1 MPNQP
6 APHGTNN
13 PRNNPRQHKK
23 PTRRHAA
30 APAPQAAAQ
39 AASAHVRPDQAQMPS
54 HPAPA
59 QQLPVPSAQPHAVP
73 SQHPAA
79 GQAEA
84 HGFQPASA
92 DQARDARV
100 WEEGSHGE
108 QQACAPAPSAQQ
120 PVQPAQASRGY
131 AGYAAQVGPR
141 VMPAARAEGQTAPY
155 ADMGRYKK
163 RGKKK
168 ASVVSIIAAVIILV
182 AIGVGVY
189 LYLNPLQFNVTVNG
203 MTRTVD
209 RGTTLNDMIAEGVVS
224 PQPGNLLA
232 VDGEVLEE
240 GGGAVFAGTVN
251 GNEVTDGATELHKG
265 DVVQLDDGA
274 DATEDYDVSTE
285 ETVPGQ
291 VELGEGAIHVYVPGE
306 PAQVETRTGK
316 VSGKSVQET
325 VKEGSDNVYL
335 KYNANTNGEKVIALT
350 FDDGPWPTTSEL
362 LDVLKENDAVATFFT
377 IGEQISD
384 KTDYVETIQRMA
396 AEGHQIGTHSY
407 DHAATGGGNGVD
419 MTRQSPEKQ
428 IEEVQMGQ
436 QAIADATGSEA
447 SKVFRSPGG
456 NFHDEIIW
464 NLQPYITSEIGW
476 NVDTEDW
483 RRPGADAIAE
493 RLLSVKPGDVVLMHD
508 GGGDRSQTIEAL
520 KIALPQLRAEGYKFV
535 TIDQLLAYDDAKALA
550 QELASQ
556 QAAE

>member
-1 MPNQP
+1 M
-6 APHGTNN
+6 
-13 PRNNPRQHKK
+13 
-23 PTRRHAA
+23 
-30 APAPQAAAQ
+30 
-39 AASAHVRPDQAQMPS
+39 
-54 HPAPA
+54 
-59 QQLPVPSAQPHAVP
+59 
-73 SQHPAA
+73 
-79 GQAEA
+79 
-84 HGFQPASA
+84 
-92 DQARDARV
+92 
-100 WEEGSHGE
+100 
-108 QQACAPAPSAQQ
+108 
-120 PVQPAQASRGY
+120 
-131 AGYAAQVGPR
+131 
-141 VMPAARAEGQTAPY
+141 APY

-163 RGKKK
+163 KGKKK
-168 ASVVSIIAAVIILV
+168 ASVVSIIAAVVILA

-224 PQPGNLLA
+224 PQPGNLLS

-240 GGGAVFAGTVN
+240 GGGAAFAGTVN

-274 DATEDYDVSTE
+274 DATEEYDVTTE
-285 ETVPGQ
+285 ETAPGQ

-306 PAQVETRTGK
+306 AAQVEKRTGK
-316 VSGKSVQET
+316 VSGKTVEET

-350 FDDGPWPTTSEL
+350 FDDGPWPTTQEL
-362 LDVLKENDAVATFFT
+362 LDVLKENNAVATFFT

-384 KTDYVETIQRMA
+384 KTDYVETIKRMA

-436 QAIADATGSEA
+436 QAIADATGAEA

-464 NLQPYITSEIGW
+464 NLQPYITGEIGW

-493 RLLSVKPGDVVLMHD
+493 RLLSAKSGDVVLMHD

-520 KIALPQLRAEGYKFV
+520 KIALPQLKAEGYKFV

-550 QELASQ
+550 QEQHLSENSSDNLRRGRPWSPLVASIAVVGRADQ
-556 QAAE
+556 GPPLRGTDRCRRLTGREVRARGRGRSRWRCPTTGAPLRPRARRPPPGSEPFRARRPRFSSRCSGYRRAQPPGPDA

>member
-1 MPNQP
+1 PQD
-6 APHGTNN
+6 
-13 PRNNPRQHKK
+13 PRLHE
-23 PTRRHAA
+23 
-30 APAPQAAAQ
+30 
-39 AASAHVRPDQAQMPS
+39 
-54 HPAPA
+54 
-59 QQLPVPSAQPHAVP
+59 AQPY
-73 SQHPAA
+73 
-79 GQAEA
+79 
-84 HGFQPASA
+84 QPH
-92 DQARDARV
+92 DY
-100 WEEGSHGE
+100 
-108 QQACAPAPSAQQ
+108 Q
-120 PVQPAQASRGY
+120 PPQPQPQPHQASSPHGY
-131 AGYAAQVGPR
+131 AGYAAQVPPR
-141 VMPAARAEGQTAPY
+141 VVPATKADGQVAPY

-163 RGKKK
+163 KGKKK
-168 ASVVSIIAAVIILV
+168 ASVVSIIVSVVILA

-209 RGTTLNDMIAEGVVS
+209 RGTTLSDMIAEGVVS
-224 PQPGNLLA
+224 PKPGNLLA
-232 VDGEVLEE
+232 VDGKVLEE

-274 DATEDYDVSTE
+274 DATEDYDVTTE
-285 ETVPGQ
+285 ETPPGQ
-291 VELGEGAIHVYVPGE
+291 VELGEGAIHVYGPGE
-306 PAQVETRTGK
+306 PAQVETRTGNRA
-316 VSGKSVQET
+316 GDGEG
-325 VKEGSDNVYL
+325 GSDNVYL

-493 RLLSVKPGDVVLMHD
+493 RLLSAKSGDVVLMHD
-508 GGGDRSQTIEAL
+508 GGGPRSQTIEAL
-520 KIALPQLRAEGYKFV
+520 KIALPQLRAEAQV
-535 TIDQLLAYDDAKALA
+535 PTIDQLRSAITAPPRVGRLWRTRHSAKNFSDNLKRPGRSSRHGRCREGRLRSALRA
-550 QELASQ
+550 GVRMAVAGVERRP
-556 QAAE
+556 

>member
-1 MPNQP
+1 MPDQP
-6 APHGTNN
+6 APQGTNN

-23 PTRRHAA
+23 PTRRHAGSSA
-30 APAPQAAAQ
+30 TSQVPQAHRAHPAQTEQRQPRPASTPHPSVQPAPQDQAPVIEGQPSPVAQDAQWQAPAAAAQ
-39 AASAHVRPDQAQMPS
+39 TQDPRLSEAQS
-54 HPAPA
+54 YQSQGY
-59 QQLPVPSAQPHAVP
+59 QQPQPHQAPP
-73 SQHPAA
+73 S
-79 GQAEA
+79 
-84 HGFQPASA
+84 
-92 DQARDARV
+92 
-100 WEEGSHGE
+100 
-108 QQACAPAPSAQQ
+108 
-120 PVQPAQASRGY
+120 SRGY
-131 AGYAAQVGPR
+131 AGYAAQVPPR
-141 VMPAARAEGQTAPY
+141 VVPATKADGQVAPY

-163 RGKKK
+163 KGKKK
-168 ASVVSIIAAVIILV
+168 ASVVSIIVSVVILA

-209 RGTTLNDMIAEGVVS
+209 KGTTLNDMIAEGVVS
-224 PQPGNLLA
+224 PKPGNLLA
-232 VDGEVLEE
+232 VDGEVLQE
-240 GGGAVFAGTVN
+240 GGGAAFAGTVN

-274 DATEDYDVSTE
+274 DATEDYDVTTE
-285 ETVPGQ
+285 ETTPGQ

-306 PAQVETRTGK
+306 ASQVETRTGK
-316 VSGKSVQET
+316 VSGKTVSET

-436 QAIADATGSEA
+436 QAIADATGKEA

-493 RLLSVKPGDVVLMHD
+493 RLLSAKPGDVVLMHD

-550 QELASQ
+550 QELAAQ

>member
-1 MPNQP
+1 
-6 APHGTNN
+6 
-13 PRNNPRQHKK
+13 
-23 PTRRHAA
+23 
-30 APAPQAAAQ
+30 
-39 AASAHVRPDQAQMPS
+39 
-54 HPAPA
+54 
-59 QQLPVPSAQPHAVP
+59 
-73 SQHPAA
+73 
-79 GQAEA
+79 
-84 HGFQPASA
+84 
-92 DQARDARV
+92 
-100 WEEGSHGE
+100 
-108 QQACAPAPSAQQ
+108 
-120 PVQPAQASRGY
+120 
-131 AGYAAQVGPR
+131 
-141 VMPAARAEGQTAPY
+141 
-155 ADMGRYKK
+155 
-163 RGKKK
+163 
-168 ASVVSIIAAVIILV
+168 
-182 AIGVGVY
+182 
-189 LYLNPLQFNVTVNG
+189 

-224 PQPGNLLA
+224 PKPGNLLA

-240 GGGAVFAGTVN
+240 GGGAAFAGTVN

-274 DATEDYDVSTE
+274 DATEDYDVTTE
-285 ETVPGQ
+285 EMPPGQ

-520 KIALPQLRAEGYKFV
+520 KVALPQLRAEGYKFV

-556 QAAE
+556 QSAE

>member
-1 MPNQP
+1 MPDQP
-6 APHGTNN
+6 ASQGSNN

-23 PTRRHAA
+23 PTRRHPG
-30 APAPQAAAQ
+30 APAPVSAPHSHGVAAPQPQPAPVPSEVRPQPAPVPSEMRPQPAAQ
-39 AASAHVRPDQAQMPS
+39 APSPQQDPVAPREQPGYAAQPQDPRLHEVPSYQAHAYQQAQPQ
-54 HPAPA
+54 P
-59 QQLPVPSAQPHAVP
+59 QPH
-73 SQHPAA
+73 
-79 GQAEA
+79 
-84 HGFQPASA
+84 
-92 DQARDARV
+92 
-100 WEEGSHGE
+100 
-108 QQACAPAPSAQQ
+108 
-120 PVQPAQASRGY
+120 QASPHGY
-131 AGYAAQVGPR
+131 AGYAAQVPPR
-141 VMPAARAEGQTAPY
+141 VVPATKADGQVAPY

-163 RGKKK
+163 KGKKK
-168 ASVVSIIAAVIILV
+168 ASVVSIIVSVVILA

-209 RGTTLNDMIAEGVVS
+209 KGTTLNDMIAEGVVS

-240 GGGAVFAGTVN
+240 GGGAAFAGTVN

-274 DATEDYDVSTE
+274 DATEDYDVTTE
-285 ETVPGQ
+285 ETTPGQ

-306 PAQVETRTGK
+306 AAQVETRTGK
-316 VSGKSVQET
+316 VSGKTVQET

-350 FDDGPWPTTSEL
+350 FDDGPWDTTGEL

-384 KTDYVETIQRMA
+384 KTDYVDTIKRMA

-436 QAIADATGSEA
+436 QAIADATGAEA
-447 SKVFRSPGG
+447 SKAFRSPGG

-493 RLLSVKPGDVVLMHD
+493 RLLSAKSGDVVLMHD
-508 GGGDRSQTIEAL
+508 GGGPRSQTIEAL

-535 TIDQLLAYDDAKALA
+535 TIDQLLAYDDARALA
-550 QELASQ
+550 QELADQ